1 MKQLFF
7 VGLMAIAFAGCSGDN
22 AYDNG
27 GGNPIEGDQFM
38 AVKLVMSGDAAS
50 TRAFGSAGF
59 EAGTADEVGVT
70 EALFLFFDGET
81 QVADP
86 YKTSELNPWTSGIDQ
101 SVDKVSASIIVLSN
115 AIKNPTSIVVILN
128 PTTEISSTVTRN
140 TTLTQLKDIKHD
152 YSQNTYTVANK
163 FVMSNSVYNKG
174 GQNVIG
180 APCTDANIKKTQAEA
195 KANPVKIAVEK
206 VVAKVSVKQGEGM
219 VIKTNPTEGNNNV
232 NVDGTTKTVTAE
244 ITGWWLDN
252 TNPTSYLIKKLET
265 NYPTPPI
272 GADWWNDEANRR
284 SYWATPASTGTF
296 THYPYTAATPLAND
310 KYCLENTNQETPTQI
325 VVAATLK
332 VDNTAED
339 LVKFL
344 SVVYTASGFQKEL
357 TKQLSNKYY
366 TKTGSSYTPLTEEQ
380 LKFTYNTAAGKPY
393 EAEVTVELQSGV
405 SVFTS
410 TNPSDSG
417 SYTQADTA
425 ITTDLANLKRTVQY
439 WKGGRTYYYL
449 PIVHNEDITVTATS
463 PAANHKLYGVIRNH
477 LYKLTIKS
485 INGLG
490 TPVPNPDEP
499 TTPITPEKPEDDNS
513 YIAAQIEILKYK
525 VVTQDVDLGL

>member
-50 TRAFGSAGF
+50 TRAPFSSTGF
-59 EAGTADEVGVT
+59 EAGTAGEVGVT
-70 EALFLFFDGET
+70 EALFLFFDGEN

-86 YKTSELNPWTSGIDQ
+86 YKTSNLDPWTGGTTE
-101 SVDKVSASIIVLSN
+101 SVDKVSASVIVLSN
-115 AIKNPTSIVVILN
+115 SIKNPTSIVAILN
-128 PTTEISSTVTRN
+128 PSTDINITRS
-140 TTLTQLKDIKHD
+140 TTLTELKNIKSD
-152 YSQNTYTVANK
+152 YSKYTTAKN
-163 FVMSNSVYNKG
+163 FVMSNSVYNAG
-174 GQNVIG
+174 GKTVIG
-180 APCTDANIKKTQAEA
+180 APCTADNIRKTQEEA
-195 KANPVKIAVEK
+195 KQHPVKIAVEK
-206 VVAKVSVKQGEGM
+206 VLAKVNVKQGDEM
-219 VIKTNPTEGNNNV
+219 AIKTNT
-232 NVDGTTKTVTAE
+232 VDGNDNVAVDGKKKKVTAE

-252 TNPTSYLIKKLET
+252 TNSTSYLIKKLET
-265 NYPTPPI
+265 SYASI
-272 GADWWNDEANRR
+272 GSDTWWNDENNRR
-284 SYWATPASTGTF
+284 SYWATPAVGDF
-296 THYPYTAATPLAND
+296 NHYTYNTANTSD

-332 VDNTAED
+332 VGGEAMS
-339 LVKFL
+339 LVKYL
-344 SVVYTASGFQKEL
+344 SVVYTSSGFEEEL
-357 TKQLSNKYY
+357 TKLLSNKYY
-366 TKTGSSYTPLTEEQ
+366 KQTGSTYTALTKAD
-380 LKFTYNTAAGKPY
+380 LDFTYDVTVGKPY
-393 EAEVTVELQSGV
+393 EAQIKVALKKGV

-410 TNPSDSG
+410 TTPSVST
-417 SYTQADTA
+417 SYTPADTA
-425 ITTDLANLKRTVQY
+425 ILNKNLDDLKRTVQY
-439 WKGGRTYYYL
+439 WKGGKTYYYL

-463 PAANHKLYGVIRNH
+463 PAATEHKLYGVIRNH

-490 TPVPNPDEP
+490 TPVPNPEDP
-499 TTPITPEKPEDDNS
+499 NTPITPEKPEDDNS

>member
-1 MKQLFF
+1 MKMKQLFF

-59 EAGTADEVGVT
+59 EAGTEDEVGVT
-70 EALFLFFDGET
+70 KATFLFFDGET

-86 YKTSELNPWTSGIDQ
+86 YETSNLDPWTGGTTE
-101 SVDKVSASIIVLSN
+101 SVDKVSASVIVLSN
-115 AIKNPTSIVVILN
+115 AIKNPTSIVAILN
-128 PTTEISSTVTRN
+128 PSTDINITRS
-140 TTLTQLKDIKHD
+140 TTLTELKNIKSD
-152 YSQNTYTVANK
+152 YSKYTTAKN
-163 FVMSNSVYNKG
+163 FVMSNSVYNAG
-174 GQNVIG
+174 GKTVIG
-180 APCTDANIKKTQAEA
+180 APCTADNIRKTQEEA
-195 KANPVKIAVEK
+195 KQHPVKIAVEK
-206 VVAKVSVKQGEGM
+206 VVAKVNVKQGDEM
-219 VIKTNPTEGNNNV
+219 AIKTNT
-232 NVDGTTKTVTAE
+232 VDGNDNVAVDGKTKKVTAE

-252 TNPTSYLIKKLET
+252 TNSTSYLIKKLET
-265 NYPTPPI
+265 SYASI
-272 GADWWNDEANRR
+272 GSDTWWNDEVNRR
-284 SYWATPASTGTF
+284 SYWATPAVGSF
-296 THYPYTAATPLAND
+296 NHYTYNTANTSD
-310 KYCLENTNQETPTQI
+310 KYCLENTNQDTPTQI

-332 VDNTAED
+332 VDGQAMA
-339 LVKFL
+339 LVKYL
-344 SVVYTASGFQKEL
+344 SVVYTASGFEEEL
-357 TKQLSNKYY
+357 TKLLSNKYY
-366 TKTGSSYTPLTEEQ
+366 TKTGTGSYTALTKAD
-380 LKFTYNTAAGKPY
+380 LVFTYDVAVGKSY
-393 EAEVTVELQSGV
+393 EAQIKVELKGGV

-410 TNPSDSG
+410 TTPSDSD

-425 ITTDLANLKRTVQY
+425 TLNTDLDNLKRTVQY
-439 WKGGRTYYYL
+439 WKDGKTYYYL
-449 PIVHNEDITVTATS
+449 PIVHNGDITVTPTTP
-463 PAANHKLYGVIRNH
+463 PAAATHGLYGVIRNH

>member
-50 TRAFGSAGF
+50 TRAFGDAGF
-59 EAGTADEVGVT
+59 EAGTEDEVGVT
-70 EALFLFFDGET
+70 KATFLFFDGET

-86 YKTSELNPWTSGIDQ
+86 FTTSELNQWTAGTGQ
-101 SVDKVSASIIVLSN
+101 VDKVSASIIVLSN
-115 AIKNPTSIVVILN
+115 AIKNPTSIVAILN
-128 PTTEISSTVTRN
+128 PTTEISSAVTRN
-140 TTLTQLKDIKHD
+140 TTITQLKAIQND
-152 YSQNTYTVANK
+152 YSKNTTAKN
-163 FVMSNSVYNKG
+163 FVMSNSVYNKN

-180 APCTDANIKKTQAEA
+180 APCTTDNIRKTQEEA
-195 KANPVKIAVEK
+195 KQHPVKIAVEK
-206 VVAKVSVKQGEGM
+206 VVAKVNVTKASNMKVE
-219 VIKTNPTEGNNNV
+219 TNPTGHNNEVNV
-232 NVDGTTKTVTAE
+232 NGATKKIDAE

-252 TNPTSYLIKKLET
+252 TNSTSYLIKKLDAT
-265 NYPTPPI
+265 YDAPI
-272 GADWWNDEANRR
+272 GATTWWNDETNYR
-284 SYWATPASTGTF
+284 SYWATPAVGTF
-296 THYPYTAATPLAND
+296 THYAYTTANMND
-310 KYCLENTNQETPTQI
+310 KYCLENTKQDTPTQI

-332 VDNTAED
+332 VDGTPVE
-339 LVKFL
+339 LVKYL
-344 SVVYTASGFQKEL
+344 SVLYTKSDFEDEL

-366 TKTGSSYTPLTEEQ
+366 TQTGTGTTTYTALTKDN
-380 LKFTYNTAAGKPY
+380 LDFTYNAAAGKPY
-393 EAEVTVELQSGV
+393 EAEIKVALKNGV

-410 TNPSDSG
+410 TTPSDPN
-417 SYTQADTA
+417 SYTSADTT
-425 ITTDLANLKRTVQY
+425 ILNKDLDDLKRTVQY
-439 WKGGRTYYYL
+439 WKDGKTYYYL

-463 PAANHKLYGVIRNH
+463 SAAEHKLYGVIRNH

>member
-70 EALFLFFDGET
+70 DALFLFFDGET

-86 YKTSELNPWTSGIDQ
+86 YKTSELNPWTDGTTP
-101 SVDKVSASIIVLSN
+101 SVNKVSASVIVLSN
-115 AIKNPTSIVVILN
+115 AIKNPTSIVAILN
-128 PTTEISSTVTRN
+128 PSADINITRS
-140 TTLTQLKDIKHD
+140 TTLTELKNIKSD
-152 YSQNTYTVANK
+152 YSKYITAK
-163 FVMSNSVYNKG
+163 HFVMSNSVYNAG
-174 GQNVIG
+174 GKTVIG
-180 APCTDANIKKTQAEA
+180 APCTADNIRKTQEEA
-195 KANPVKIAVEK
+195 KQHPVKIAVEK
-206 VVAKVSVKQGEGM
+206 VVAKVNVKQSDDM
-219 VIKTNPTEGNNNV
+219 AIKTNTVDSNDEV
-232 NVDGTTKTVTAE
+232 TVDGKTKKVTAE

-252 TNPTSYLIKKLET
+252 TNSTSYLIKKLET
-265 NYPTPPI
+265 SYDASI
-272 GADWWNDEANRR
+272 GSDTWWNDENNRR
-284 SYWATPASTGTF
+284 SYWATPAVGDF
-296 THYPYTAATPLAND
+296 NHYTYNTANMED

-332 VDNTAED
+332 VGGEAMS
-339 LVKFL
+339 LVKYL
-344 SVVYTASGFQKEL
+344 SVVYTSSGFEEEL
-357 TKQLSNKYY
+357 TKLLSNKYY
-366 TKTGSSYTPLTEEQ
+366 KQTGSTYTALTKAD
-380 LKFTYNTAAGKPY
+380 LDFTYDVTVGKPY
-393 EAEVTVELQSGV
+393 EAQIKVALKKGV

-410 TNPSDSG
+410 TTPSVST
-417 SYTQADTA
+417 SYTPADTA
-425 ITTDLANLKRTVQY
+425 ILNKDLDDLKRTVQY
-439 WKGGRTYYYL
+439 WKDGKTYYYL
-449 PIVHNEDITVTATS
+449 PIVHNGDITVTPTTP
-463 PAANHKLYGVIRNH
+463 PAAATHGLYGVIRNH